1 MRAIKDFSS
10 QDGNALMFN
19 IHISSDPNATAIA
32 FPDSGAQLPN
42 APARVLFEG
51 SSTLTPFMRSSAND
65 QHGLNLSDGARGFVL
80 NGDRD
85 AKKSEVARNREGRVA
100 VYFHR
105 SRLQLEPIA
114 KPDGQSMKEVS
125 IRI

>member
-1 MRAIKDFSS
+1 MKEK
-10 QDGNALMFN
+10 
-19 IHISSDPNATAIA
+19 T
-32 FPDSGAQLPN
+32 SGAVV
-42 APARVLFEG
+42 RVDE
-51 SSTLTPFMRSSAND
+51 
-65 QHGLNLSDGARGFVL
+65 DGG
-80 NGDRD
+80 D

-125 IRI
+125 IRIG